1 MAKIFTRFYR
11 IFHLILN
18 FTVQQTSERDLSY
31 LLSTSPKKSAFQ
43 ARGCRLIVNWKKIG
57 KDRDRS
63 SAGWGLQASVAP
75 GTGTRC
81 CSRNNSCRRGFGR
94 QCRGSIS
101 TYRACRRG
109 GVSWRTVVVMAAYRP
124 RDARRKDWSTKH
136 WLGYSYLKSAKNVL
150 KKNVNAIYSIIFYV
164 LKSSSYY
171 FWNQLSL
178 NYLQPVYSLLM
189 KYNISKQISP
199 HSFFFNTCLKLFVE
213 DLLLIFHLFIKNWV
227 SQYLISKILKICFLF
242 INTDTNFVYPLFA
255 LV

>member
-1 MAKIFTRFYR
+1 MNAFLLHVLGRWCTPVRGWWWGGLCWWVTWTLIPLLLESLTRPYDESRMAW
-11 IFHLILN
+11 
-18 FTVQQTSERDLSY
+18 VTSSP

-136 WLGYSYLKSAKNVL
+136 WLGYSYLKSNNEVL
-150 KKNVNAIYSIIFYV
+150 NTNILAYSNIKKMRCI
-164 LKSSSYY
+164 K
-171 FWNQLSL
+171 
-178 NYLQPVYSLLM
+178 
-189 KYNISKQISP
+189 
-199 HSFFFNTCLKLFVE
+199 KL
-213 DLLLIFHLFIKNWV
+213 LFI
-227 SQYLISKILKICFLF
+227 
-242 INTDTNFVYPLFA
+242 
-255 LV
+255 LVI